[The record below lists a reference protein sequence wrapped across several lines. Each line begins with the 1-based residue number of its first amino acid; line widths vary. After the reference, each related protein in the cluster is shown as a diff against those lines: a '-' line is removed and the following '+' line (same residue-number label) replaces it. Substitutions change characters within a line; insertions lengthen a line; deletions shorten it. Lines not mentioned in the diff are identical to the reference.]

1 MIVKVKHDIVS
12 DGELLAK
19 TGDSGIVIR
28 LIGSTKYHVKFDA
41 PLGSKTEAILSIA
54 SCDVAEGGIK
64 NLVSRIV
71 SVDEIDMSNFEL
83 FKQECDEIKGFVD
96 PVAAMMF
103 SIQGAA
109 ISAYIARYKALLK
122 YTGEKLESEVK
133 KNYGVALNKALG
145 TSADKRD
152 AEARQDVT
160 YQQKIDELASIRA
173 ASEIVNAA
181 YDYCQN
187 MYFLFKSVYEGER
200 RSSNTN
206 QLNEGRM

>member
-1 MIVKVKHDIVS
+1 MIVKLKHDIV
-12 DGELLAK
+12 DGTELLARA
-19 TGDSGIVIR
+19 GDAGIVVR
-28 LIGSTKYHVKFDA
+28 LIGSTKYHVKFDQ
-41 PLGSKTEAILSIA
+41 PLSATKPEAILAMA
-54 SCDVAEGGIK
+54 SVDVVDGGVK

-71 SVDEIDMSNFEL
+71 SVDEIDLSNFEL

-109 ISAYIARYKALLK
+109 ISAYISRYKALLR

-133 KNYGVALNKALG
+133 KVYGSALSKALG

-152 AEARQDVT
+152 AEARQDTT

-173 ASEIVNAA
+173 AGEIVNAA

-206 QLNEGRM
+206 QLNEGR